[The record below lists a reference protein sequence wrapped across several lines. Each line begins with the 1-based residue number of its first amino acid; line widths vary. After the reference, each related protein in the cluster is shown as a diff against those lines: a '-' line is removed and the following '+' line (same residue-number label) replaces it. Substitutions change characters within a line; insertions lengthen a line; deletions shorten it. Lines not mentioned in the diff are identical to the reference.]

1 MLALQTP
8 VPTVPNAYKV
18 QLDAFEGPLDLL
30 LFLIRKDEVDLHNIP
45 IASITEQYIAYVK
58 EIESLGQRHIDIDTA
73 GEFLVMAATL
83 MEIKS
88 RMLMPKIEGAAP
100 MPEGSGKRELEDP
113 RSELVRQLLEYKRY
127 RDAANGLEGRAE
139 EWRRRFPVVRAGVDD
154 VRLQAALDA
163 APDMEMEDLDVLDL
177 VEAFR
182 RIAETVN
189 FDRLGDHQVTYDD
202 TPIELHSEDIVS
214 SLRSESGEP
223 KEMSLQA
230 MFAGR
235 SRGEMVGLFLA
246 SATMFFG
253 SLFSAYVM
261 LRAGSLEWPGPLAQ
275 FPWLETALLLGA
287 SASFSEARIRLISAQ
302 SLGIAFVAIRLL
314 NDAILIRRGLVPSAS
329 LQLACWYTLGAVH
342 TAFVF
347 GAAVFSGW
355 LAGPSFAMK
364 AAQRERWL
372 ARIEATRRYWIFVA
386 LVWLALVGGFFI

>member
-1 MLALQTP
+1 MNLIFMPMFVVGLMGVNRRLYDAGASYALAQPTLMWQTYMTYAAILLG
-8 VPTVPNAYKV
+8 VF
-18 QLDAFEGPLDLL
+18 QLPFIWNLWKGCLGSGHGNHILGLSGTGLRYNPWGGNTLEWVRDLSPIIPKCDFRDL
-30 LFLIRKDEVDLHNIP
+30 TPRADTALIRPDTGTS
-45 IASITEQYIAYVK
+45 ASA
-58 EIESLGQRHIDIDTA
+58 LG
-73 GEFLVMAATL
+73 L
-83 MEIKS
+83 
-88 RMLMPKIEGAAP
+88 
-100 MPEGSGKRELEDP
+100 
-113 RSELVRQLLEYKRY
+113 
-127 RDAANGLEGRAE
+127 
-139 EWRRRFPVVRAGVDD
+139 
-154 VRLQAALDA
+154 
-163 APDMEMEDLDVLDL
+163 
-177 VEAFR
+177 
-182 RIAETVN
+182 
-189 FDRLGDHQVTYDD
+189 
-202 TPIELHSEDIVS
+202 
-214 SLRSESGEP
+214 
-223 KEMSLQA
+223 
-230 MFAGR
+230 
-235 SRGEMVGLFLA
+235 GLFLA